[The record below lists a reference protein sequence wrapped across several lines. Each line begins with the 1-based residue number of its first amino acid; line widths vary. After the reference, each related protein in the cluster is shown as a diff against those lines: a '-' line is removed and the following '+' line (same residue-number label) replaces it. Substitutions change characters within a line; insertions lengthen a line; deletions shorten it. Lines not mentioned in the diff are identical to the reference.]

1 MLKGSGKAVR
11 DEHVQL
17 YPFGYCL
24 CGVDFH
30 LCYDQFSPHAST
42 NKENFK
48 FYSLSKSSSGLVL
61 YFRHRYTNPTLQCIS
76 AVRHVL

>member
-1 MLKGSGKAVR
+1 MLKGSGKAFR

-30 LCYDQFSPHAST
+30 L
-42 NKENFK
+42 
-48 FYSLSKSSSGLVL
+48 LL
-61 YFRHRYTNPTLQCIS
+61 
-76 AVRHVL
+76 